1 MNIILPLA
9 ITLALET
16 GIYMILKHRD
26 MKLLLVVSLLNVV
39 LNMSMNIALSFIED
53 KTFYWIVLSVSEV
66 VTIVIESIVITL
78 IMKFKYL
85 KVLLF
90 SVIANGVSLGVGLLI
105 QPIYQTKTAVIIVC
119 GVFLAIYFFTYG
131 FTLFAFMSNYR
142 NRNNDSGGNSDN

>member
-26 MKLLLVVSLLNVV
+26 IKLLLVVSFLNVV
-39 LNMSMNIALSFIED
+39 LNMSMNIGLSFIDD
-53 KTFYWIVLSVSEV
+53 KTIYWIVLSISEA
-66 VTIVIESIVITL
+66 VTVILESLVITL

-90 SVIANGVSLGVGLLI
+90 SVFANAVSLGVGLLI
-105 QPIYQTKTAVIIVC
+105 QPIYQTKTAVIIAC

-142 NRNNDSGGNSDN
+142 NRNNDSSGDTN